1 MKSWATPMDEALMTC
16 LFDTGVLDWLTRTNV
31 QPCDLAPILHWR
43 TQFRSHI
50 LVRSGRI
57 VLLSRTEFPRFQI
70 KPNRD
75 LDIVDTN
82 LALAWRSQHQLPL
95 NSWALAEGIDNGN
108 WKQLGM
114 KASMSCIWQLIE
126 YLSWSLSWQ
135 RLPFSSSLMNW
146 YARLAGVLLPA
157 ACTWSWKASYVYLMF
172 LLLVGDLEVGFRKWD
187 EYFSNE
193 Q

>member
-1 MKSWATPMDEALMTC
+1 MRSCTDTALTDSIQESYSGTIRENC
-16 LFDTGVLDWLTRTNV
+16 
-31 QPCDLAPILHWR
+31 
-43 TQFRSHI
+43 S
-50 LVRSGRI
+50 LVTYWI
-57 VLLSRTEFPRFQI
+57 PLRFQI

-146 YARLAGVLLPA
+146 YARLAGVLPPA